1 MDRQEDAAEMTE
13 TAHNKC
19 ARQALDTR
27 ERNGRGGRFSVS
39 GGERARASFPA
50 TRANHWRHALHCTF
64 TAHPLQPHIQCVQDV
79 CVCCFA
85 HVCTA
90 AMRRRLLCA
99 SASRITAASLLLSF
113 LAVTTAAETPM
124 PQPALPPPQP
134 LPRAPHNIPT
144 QQPAEP
150 HSSEKDFSLRHVFHH
165 GTYKYPQLHRRLDV
179 PENAAVWLA
188 DDEHSAQRAPVPRL
202 RTRAEVVSIQR
213 LADRSRD
220 TVDGMLEFAR
230 LKGKPVQL
238 AHDDWTIDD
247 LAGPNVTDK
256 ETVLSFARMASNAYI
271 LEPNT
276 GEWEDVGG
284 GFNYT
289 QDFGWESD
297 GLRGHIFADTHNSTV
312 VIGLKG
318 TSPAMFDGSETT
330 TNDKINDNLFF
341 SCCCGQGGQYLW
353 RQVCDCQTS
362 AYTCNSTCL
371 VTALREKNRYYYAAQ
386 DLYHNVTAL
395 YPTADIWLAG
405 HSLGGAVASFLSLTF
420 GHPAVTFEAVPDA
433 MPASRLGLPVPPGH
447 QIGSLQQRRL
457 LTGGYHF
464 GHTADPI
471 YMGTCNQATSVC
483 TFGGYAMQSV
493 CHTGMKCVY
502 DTVKDF
508 GWRVGIGT
516 HKIVEVIR
524 DVLEKYDEPAKCVQ
538 YLNCTDCYPWQY
550 FESNGTETTTT
561 SKRQTSTTSKI
572 NTRTRTETCK
582 TPGWW
587 GCLDES
593 TTTTT
598 HRTKTSTRSMSTST
612 TSTSTCKT
620 PGWFGCKDD
629 DDDKSTAFSTVPS
642 VTTTSTFPTATSS
655 CKYPGWFGGCLDGE
669 DPPST
674 TQLRSS
680 IPTPT
685 ASSTSCTSEGW
696 FGLICYDKS
705 KHKKI
710 SQPTATSTSTT
721 SCTSEGFF
729 GLICFDETKRHLRT
743 SSALTITERMEM

>member
-1 MDRQEDAAEMTE
+1 
-13 TAHNKC
+13 
-19 ARQALDTR
+19 
-27 ERNGRGGRFSVS
+27 
-39 GGERARASFPA
+39 
-50 TRANHWRHALHCTF
+50 
-64 TAHPLQPHIQCVQDV
+64 
-79 CVCCFA
+79 
-85 HVCTA
+85 
-90 AMRRRLLCA
+90 MRRRPLCT
-99 SASRITAASLLLSF
+99 SASRVTASLLLSF
-113 LAVTTAAETPM
+113 LAVSSAVELPILPAPPIS
-124 PQPALPPPQP
+124 PQP
-134 LPRAPHNIPT
+134 HNT
-144 QQPAEP
+144 A
-150 HSSEKDFSLRHVFHH
+150 KDFSLRHIFHH

-179 PENAAVWLA
+179 PENAAVWTAEELHA
-188 DDEHSAQRAPVPRL
+188 TEREPVPRL
-202 RTRAEVVSIQR
+202 RVKAEQMSIQR
-213 LADRSRD
+213 LADRSKE
-220 TVDGMLEFAR
+220 TIDGILEWGR
-230 LKGKPVQL
+230 LKGRAVQL
-238 AHDDWTIDD
+238 AAEDWTIDEIP
-247 LAGPNVTDK
+247 GPNVTDR

-276 GEWEDVGG
+276 GEWEEVGG

-289 QDFGWESD
+289 EDFGWESD
-297 GLRGHIFADTHNSTV
+297 GLRGHIFADTENSTV

-371 VTALREKNRYYYAAQ
+371 VSALREKNRYYYAAQ

-395 YPTADIWLAG
+395 YPDAEIWMAG
-405 HSLGGAVASFLSLTF
+405 HSLGGAVSSFLSLTF
-420 GHPAVTFEAVPDA
+420 GHPAVTFEAVPEA

-447 QIGSLQQRRL
+447 QIGSLQQRKM
-457 LTGGYHF
+457 TGGFHF

-471 YMGTCNQATSVC
+471 YMGQCNQATSVC

-524 DVLEKYDEPAKCVQ
+524 DVIEKYDAPAKCEAYVD
-538 YLNCTDCYPWQY
+538 CTDCYTWKY

-561 SKRQTSTTSKI
+561 SHTSKPTSTSKSSKT

-593 TTTTT
+593 TTG
-598 HRTKTSTRSMSTST
+598 TKTSTSTSKAKPPST
-612 TSTSTCKT
+612 SSTSTCKT

-629 DDDKSTAFSTVPS
+629 NGEL
-642 VTTTSTFPTATSS
+642 TTTSTSSSKSSHSTTPAPAPTATTTSSSPTSTSS
-655 CKYPGWFGGCLDGE
+655 CQYPGWFGGCLDGD
-669 DPPST
+669 DPPTHTKLKTST
-674 TQLRSS
+674 T
-680 IPTPT
+680 PAPT
-685 ASSTSCTSEGW
+685 ASSTSCTHEGW

-705 KHKKI
+705 KKHGSSIKTAP
-710 SQPTATSTSTT
+710 PTTTASST
-721 SCTSEGFF
+721 SCTSEAFF
-729 GLICFDETKRHLRT
+729 GLICLDKSKGKGGKHRKTATE
-743 SSALTITERMEM
+743 TERMEM